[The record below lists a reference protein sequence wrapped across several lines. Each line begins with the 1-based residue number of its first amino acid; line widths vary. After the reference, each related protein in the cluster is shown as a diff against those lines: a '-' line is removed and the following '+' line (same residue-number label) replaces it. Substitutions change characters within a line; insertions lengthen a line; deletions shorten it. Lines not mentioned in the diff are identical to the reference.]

1 MREAAAMLLSDAA
14 ALKMMSTWARDE
26 TIPTVEALR
35 DVERALHGWHNAK
48 SERLDRVRST
58 DGLCVNGSEV
68 GAGKTAVQV
77 YLLPANNNVS
87 GAL

>member
-1 MREAAAMLLSDAA
+1 
-14 ALKMMSTWARDE
+14 MSS
-26 TIPTVEALR
+26 
-35 DVERALHGWHNAK
+35 NAK